1 MPSIP
6 NSRFLIV
13 ATDGF
18 EEWELFG
25 PREILQR
32 RGAEVVLASLKRDP
46 IQATIH
52 DDPGKTIRPDLTVD
66 EANAEDFDALILPGG
81 VRNPDQLR
89 MHDNVI
95 RLIRTFADQ
104 DKPIAAIC
112 HGPWLL
118 VEADLVR
125 GKTVTSWPSIRTDL
139 RNAGA
144 NVVDQPAV
152 TDGNIVTSRNPDD
165 VEAFTNVLVDLVE
178 RAPQVTE
185 IRQPNEQPA

>member
-25 PREILQR
+25 PREILQKK
-32 RGAEVVLASLKRDP
+32 GADVVLASLKIDP
-46 IQATIH
+46 IQATVH
-52 DDPGKTIRPDLTVD
+52 DDPGKTIRPDLTID
-66 EANAEDFDALILPGG
+66 DADADDFDALILPGG
-81 VRNPDQLR
+81 VRNPDHLR
-89 MHDNVI
+89 LHGNVI
-95 RLIRTFADQ
+95 ALIRQFAEQ
-104 DKPIAAIC
+104 GKPIGAIC

-139 RNAGA
+139 RNAGG
-144 NVVDQPAV
+144 NVIDNAAV

-165 VEAFTNVLVDLVE
+165 VETFTNALIDLVE
-178 RAPQVTE
+178 GRPEVTE
-185 IRQPNEQPA
+185 IQHPYELPA

>member
-6 NSRFLIV
+6 NARVLIV

-32 RGAEVVLASLKRDP
+32 RGAEVVLASLKLDP
-46 IQATIH
+46 IRATVH
-52 DDPGKTIRPDLTVD
+52 DDPGKTIRPDLTID
-66 EANAEDFDALILPGG
+66 HANADDFDALILPGG

-89 MHDNVI
+89 LHGNVI
-95 RLIRTFADQ
+95 ALIRAFAERG
-104 DKPIAAIC
+104 KPIGAIC

-118 VEADLVR
+118 VEADLIR

-139 RNAGA
+139 RNAGG
-144 NVVDQPAV
+144 NVVDQAAV

-165 VEAFTNVLVDLVE
+165 VEAFTSALIDLVQSRPE
-178 RAPQVTE
+178 ISE
-185 IRQPNEQPA
+185 IRHPHEIPA

>member
-25 PREILQR
+25 PRQILQN

-46 IQATIH
+46 IQATVH
-52 DDPGKTIRPDLTVD
+52 DDPGKTIRPDLTIEEVNPD
-66 EANAEDFDALILPGG
+66 DFDALILPGG

-89 MHDNVI
+89 LHGNVI
-95 RLIRTFADQ
+95 ELIKDFAAQ
-104 DKPIAAIC
+104 GKPVGAIC

-118 VEADLVR
+118 VEADLLR
-125 GKTVTSWPSIRTDL
+125 GRRATSWPSIRTDL

-144 NVVDQPAV
+144 NVVDEPAV
-152 TDGNIVTSRNPDD
+152 TDRNIVTSRNPQD
-165 VEAFTNVLVDLVE
+165 VEEFTTAIIDLIE
-178 RAPQVTE
+178 DAPAVRE
-185 IRQPNEQPA
+185 IRQPSEL